1 MAMEAESQ
9 KSRGSSSP
17 SDVLLPDDYAD
28 SLTDHSTTFG
38 NVIPNRIFVGGLDY
52 RVSERDLRHIFS
64 QHGTVKEVKIVLDHS
79 GVSRGYGFV
88 TFETQEDALKI
99 INNTNGVTFKDKK
112 LSVGPAFRK
121 HQPSSQTKSTSTAS
135 LEPAMP
141 QQTSYGTFYLTTSTG
156 SPYTY
161 HNGVAYFHCSNMNTP
176 SYQWL
181 PPSSPMV
188 PHPYQPVYE
197 QLSSHHY
204 QCVPNQYQWN
214 TPQWQMPSYAVLYP
228 QQSQYVYLPADGV
241 SVQPPVLFMEDS
253 TVEFLE
259 PTVQHVYP
267 VYPQR
272 AEEIAP
278 AVLQHDP
285 GKNLKFPPSWVHH
298 KPRHRRHIHHKE
310 YHHLPES
317 TEPPDASM
325 FHTPQTSN
333 VG

>member
-9 KSRGSSSP
+9 KSGGSSSL

-52 RVSERDLRHIFS
+52 RVNERDLRHIFS

-135 LEPAMP
+135 LEPAMS

-161 HNGVAYFHCSNMNTP
+161 HNGVAYFHCSNINTP

-181 PPSSPMV
+181 PPSSPMG

-204 QCVPNQYQWN
+204 QCMPNQYQWN
-214 TPQWQMPSYAVLYP
+214 TPQ
-228 QQSQYVYLPADGV
+228 
-241 SVQPPVLFMEDS
+241 
-253 TVEFLE
+253 FLE

-272 AEEIAP
+272 AEEMAP

-285 GKNLKFPPSWVHH
+285 GKNLKFSPSWVHH

-317 TEPPDASM
+317 IEPPDASM
-325 FHTPQTSN
+325 FHTPQMSN

>member
-1 MAMEAESQ
+1 MQ
-9 KSRGSSSP
+9 KGAQPSTGKVYLINCPSGGSSSP

-52 RVSERDLRHIFS
+52 RVNERDLRHIFS

-121 HQPSSQTKSTSTAS
+121 HQPSSQTKSTSTVS
-135 LEPAMP
+135 LEPAMS

-161 HNGVAYFHCSNMNTP
+161 HNGVAYFHCSNINTP

-188 PHPYQPVYE
+188 PHAYQPVYE

-204 QCVPNQYQWN
+204 QCMPNQYQWN
-214 TPQWQMPSYAVLYP
+214 TPQL
-228 QQSQYVYLPADGV
+228 
-241 SVQPPVLFMEDS
+241 
-253 TVEFLE
+253 LE

-267 VYPQR
+267 MYPQR
-272 AEEIAP
+272 AEEMAP

-285 GKNLKFPPSWVHH
+285 GKNLKFSPSWFHH

-317 TEPPDASM
+317 TEPPDTSM
-325 FHTPQTSN
+325 FHTPQMSN

>member
-9 KSRGSSSP
+9 KSGGSSSL

-52 RVSERDLRHIFS
+52 RVNERDLRHIFS

-135 LEPAMP
+135 LEPAMS

-161 HNGVAYFHCSNMNTP
+161 HNGVAYFHCSNINTP

-181 PPSSPMV
+181 PPSSPMG

-204 QCVPNQYQWN
+204 QCMPNQYQWN
-214 TPQWQMPSYAVLYP
+214 TPQ
-228 QQSQYVYLPADGV
+228 
-241 SVQPPVLFMEDS
+241 
-253 TVEFLE
+253 FLE

-272 AEEIAP
+272 AEEMAP

-285 GKNLKFPPSWVHH
+285 GKDLKFSPSWVHH

-317 TEPPDASM
+317 TEPPNASM
-325 FHTPQTSN
+325 FHTPQMSN

>member
-1 MAMEAESQ
+1 MQ
-9 KSRGSSSP
+9 KGAQPSTGKVYLINCPSGGSSSL

-52 RVSERDLRHIFS
+52 RVNERDLRHIFS

-135 LEPAMP
+135 LEPAMS

-161 HNGVAYFHCSNMNTP
+161 HNGVAYFHCSNINTP

-181 PPSSPMV
+181 PPSSPVV

-204 QCVPNQYQWN
+204 QCIPNQYQWN
-214 TPQWQMPSYAVLYP
+214 TPQ
-228 QQSQYVYLPADGV
+228 
-241 SVQPPVLFMEDS
+241 
-253 TVEFLE
+253 FLE

-272 AEEIAP
+272 AEEVAP

-285 GKNLKFPPSWVHH
+285 GKNLKFSPSWVHH

-325 FHTPQTSN
+325 FHTPQMSN